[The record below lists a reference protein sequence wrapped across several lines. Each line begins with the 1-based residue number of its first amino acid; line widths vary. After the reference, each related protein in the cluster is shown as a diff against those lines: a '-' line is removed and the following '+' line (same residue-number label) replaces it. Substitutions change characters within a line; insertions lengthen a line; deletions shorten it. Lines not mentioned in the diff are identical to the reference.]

1 MSRQSNGKFI
11 AQKRKSLGKTQGEI
25 AKSIRLDQAVISK
38 IENGKFSGALSIYER
53 YLNELGLQ
61 IEISATEKSYPQ
73 WDELE
78 ELFSEDDE

>member
-1 MSRQSNGKFI
+1 MTRQSNGKFI
-11 AQKRKSLGKTQGEI
+11 AQKRKSIGKTQGEI

-38 IENGKFSGALSIYER
+38 IENGKFSGALSTYER
-53 YLNELGLQ
+53 YLNELGL
-61 IEISATEKSYPQ
+61 EISISTKEKSHPQ

>member
-1 MSRQSNGKFI
+1 MTRQSNGKFI
-11 AQKRKSLGKTQGEI
+11 AQKRKSIGKTQGEI

-38 IENGKFSGALSIYER
+38 IENGKFSGALSTYER
-53 YLNELGLQ
+53 YLNELGL
-61 IEISATEKSYPQ
+61 EILISTKEKSHPQ